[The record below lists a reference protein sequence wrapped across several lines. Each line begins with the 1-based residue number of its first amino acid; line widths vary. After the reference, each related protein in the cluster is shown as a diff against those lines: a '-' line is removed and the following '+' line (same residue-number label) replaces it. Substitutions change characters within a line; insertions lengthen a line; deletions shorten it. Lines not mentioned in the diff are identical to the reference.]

1 MMQDFTSGWNETKL
15 MQGVNTSWNKETE
28 FFTLTIYYATSPE
41 LQRDMLYITIV
52 IFTEQLYR
60 IHNNILA
67 KPHSMVLQEL
77 SKREMKTD

>member
-1 MMQDFTSGWNETKL
+1 MMQDFTSGWKETKL
-15 MQGVNTSWNKETE
+15 MQGVNTSWNKGTE
-28 FFTLTIYYATSPE
+28 FFTPTKYYATSPE

-67 KPHSMVLQEL
+67 KPHSVVLQEL
-77 SKREMKTD
+77 SKQEMKAD